1 MVHSVRGSEKVCG
14 FRMFGFGVLGARV
27 LCIGVRR
34 EPDLP
39 TEFKEVAATVLRFLF
54 QPQASVEGSG
64 P

>member
-14 FRMFGFGVLGARV
+14 FRMCGFGRLGARV
-27 LCIGVRR
+27 LCFGVPRA
-34 EPDLP
+34 PDLP
-39 TEFKEVAATVLRFLF
+39 PEFKEVAAAVLRFLF